1 MKNIENKCMLITYA
15 DSMGKNLKTLA
26 HILDKHFSGVFGGVH
41 VLPFFPSSGDRGFA
55 VINYDTVD
63 PAFGSWEDIDHLA
76 EKYYLM
82 ADFMLN
88 HVSIRSQ
95 EFQDYQKKG
104 DASPYRDMF
113 IHWNEFW
120 PGGEPTEKDLQAL
133 YMRKAQGPYIKL
145 PSTIKTDGQ
154 KVRRYQLGCTYYSA
168 LDCDDDAYLLA
179 RAVQFFTPGIPQVYY
194 VGLLAGEN
202 DMEALKNGGE
212 GRSINRHNYTEEEI
226 DQAVQKPMLQKL
238 YRLMHFRNQHPDFD
252 GNILVDQ
259 NSAGGRLH
267 IQWKKDNAIA
277 VLDADFGDRSF
288 QITYT
293 DVDSGSTK
301 VLAL

>member
-1 MKNIENKCMLITYA
+1 MEPDIWDVLDIAMEPLR
-15 DSMGKNLKTLA
+15 KT
-26 HILDKHFSGVFGGVH
+26 G
-41 VLPFFPSSGDRGFA
+41 
-55 VINYDTVD
+55 T
-63 PAFGSWEDIDHLA
+63 EMLA
-76 EKYYLM
+76 EIHENYHIQQKMVDHGYWVYDFALPMLLLHGLM
-82 ADFMLN
+82 TGRTDR
-88 HVSIRSQ
+88 V
-95 EFQDYQKKG
+95 
-104 DASPYRDMF
+104 
-113 IHWNEFW
+113 IHWLNICPHHQFTTLDTHDGIGVVDVAGLLE
-120 PGGEPTEKDLQAL
+120 EDEIELVCENVEKLTEEA
-133 YMRKAQGPYIKL
+133 RSYIKL

-226 DQAVQKPMLQKL
+226 DRAVQKPMLQKL
-238 YRLMHFRNQHPDFD
+238 YRLMRFRNQHPAFD

-259 NSAGGRLH
+259 TSAGGRLH
-267 IQWKKDNAIA
+267 IQWKKNNAIA